1 MTCAARR
8 FAVAAALLCA
18 TCAGAVLFNADDAR
32 AQTFVSPPPEDAVA
46 PAVQIV
52 APPQSFDTVVTVAPA
67 SSGFYVKAWTGSA
80 CASAPTGEDDA
91 VGGESKTCEVPAET
105 AVSVGVV
112 FAPVRDCANEK
123 REPGASVS
131 ACGDSLVRTV
141 AVLPSAGTG
150 AGTVAASVAGTVLA
164 ENESAEVLR
173 SATVTFTATP
183 RDDDYYV
190 SAWSGSCAGSETG
203 INDDPGAA
211 KTCEVPAGTVAVAAG
226 ASFESVVS
234 CAGANQV
241 AKTAGTCA
249 CENGYFD
256 PDGVMEDGTGLDC
269 VEKRIKVK
277 PHFDMH
283 CLSGTNIP
291 VFSSDTP
298 VPNRTRND
306 PAFII
311 GRLCFVFAATVQNP
325 NLHRPSCYII
335 SDGKVVETGEEIVS
349 QTGASQ
355 GEYPANLCETRH
367 PACDSTTGA
376 VQVTDGD
383 PFSGCHHTDESCQ
396 SVDGNSVA
404 ATDKT
409 ACECPNG
416 GTFPA
421 CNAPSP

>member
-32 AQTFVSPPPEDAVA
+32 AQTSVSPPPEDAVA

-52 APPQSFDTVVTVAPA
+52 APAQSFDTVVTVAPA

-183 RDDDYYV
+183 RDDNYYV

-249 CENGYFD
+249 CDDGYFD
-256 PDGVMEDGTGLDC
+256 PDGVMADGTGLNC
-269 VEKRIKVK
+269 VEKRITTAYLNARC
-277 PHFDMH
+277 F
-283 CLSGTNIP
+283 SGA
-291 VFSSDTP
+291 SSFLFPPDTP
-298 VPNRTRND
+298 VSNVRAND
-306 PAFII
+306 PDFAVAAF
-311 GRLCFVFAATVQNP
+311 CFFFSDFDNP
-325 NLHRPSCYII
+325 GLPDASLPACY
-335 SDGKVVETGEEIVS
+335 VVEDGEVVKTGEELVSNQSVS
-349 QTGASQ
+349 QGV
-355 GEYPANLCETRH
+355 YPEKLCETLH
-367 PACDSTTGA
+367 PACDSTIGA
-376 VQVTDGD
+376 VQVTDGN

-421 CNAPSP
+421 CNAP

>member
-32 AQTFVSPPPEDAVA
+32 AQTSVSPPPEDAVA

-67 SSGFYVKAWTGSA
+67 SSDFYVKAWTGSA

-141 AVLPSAGTG
+141 AVSPSAGTG

-226 ASFESVVS
+226 ASFEPVVS
-234 CAGANQV
+234 CAGENQV

-249 CENGYFD
+249 CDNGYFD
-256 PDGVMEDGTGLDC
+256 PDGVMEDGTGLNC
-269 VEKRIKVK
+269 EQKRITLDDFADHCNVVVIDA
-277 PHFDMH
+277 FD
-283 CLSGTNIP
+283 SR
-291 VFSSDTP
+291 TP
-298 VPNRTRND
+298 MSERND
-306 PAFII
+306 PDAPV
-311 GRLCFVFAATVQNP
+311 GRYCIFSGNDVP
-325 NLHRPSCYII
+325 NCYII
-335 SDGKVVETGEEIVS
+335 HDGKVPTTGVLIESHPGTTAFGV
-349 QTGASQ
+349 
-355 GEYPANLCETRH
+355 YPAGLCENLY
-367 PACDSTTGA
+367 PACDSTIGA
-376 VQVTDGD
+376 VQVTDGN